1 MTVKHSQEVTEC
13 AEAYDMAVL
22 KYLNGEGVLNFP
34 EKIEEY
40 KIRIANGWHEDLKC
54 KICR

>member
-40 KIRIANGWHEDLKC
+40 KIKIANGWHEDLKS